1 MEIAILHD
9 SMIVRNALA
18 GLTCLVLAFALAVS
32 PAAQPLSGDRQPVDL
47 ELVLAVDT
55 SGSIDDAEFRLQMDG
70 VSAAFRDPEI
80 QRAATSGPLGRMAV
94 SLLTWADASLPADR
108 GPWFLISGPA
118 DAELFA
124 AHVARRLRVV
134 SGGTGLGAGLSTA
147 VDMIDRNGY
156 AGTVRRIDVSGD
168 GRETPPRDFVV
179 MVQQGRARA
188 IRRSVTVSAL
198 AIRTDDPDLAAYYAA
213 EVAVGPGSFVMAVD
227 DFRDFGAA
235 IRAKLLREIEYR
247 PTVSAV
253 P

>member
-1 MEIAILHD
+1 MR
-9 SMIVRNALA
+9 SPA
-18 GLTCLVLAFALAVS
+18 GLICLAWICCLPGSSWAQAKADGVLA
-32 PAAQPLSGDRQPVDL
+32 VDL

-55 SGSIDDAEFRLQMDG
+55 SGSIDRSEYRLQMDG
-70 VSAAFRDPEI
+70 IAAAFRDPEI

-108 GPWFLISGPA
+108 GPWTLIAGPE
-118 DAELFA
+118 DAERFA
-124 AHVARRLRVV
+124 AHVAARPRVV

-147 VDMIDRNGY
+147 VDMIERNRY

-188 IRRSVTVSAL
+188 IRRDVTVSAL
-198 AIRTDDPDLAAYYAA
+198 AIRTDDPDLDTYYAS
-213 EVAVGPGSFVMAVD
+213 VLAVGPGSFVMAVD
-227 DFRDFGAA
+227 DFRDFGSA

-247 PTVSAV
+247 PTVSAL